1 MVSPPD
7 PGLCGENDFCPEIDP
22 EFFKFRS
29 DHPRAAALNRYNG
42 SIVVDLI
49 SSMLSSAVTL

>member
-29 DHPRAAALNRYNG
+29 DRLLTGYNG